1 MGWSATMKWIYL
13 IGYERRAEE
22 KKLESKIIVPNNK
35 KKIYSKKLM
44 LFILSV
50 PCWRRKMRKREK
62 NYLIC
67 SIRKISQTLLV
78 MLCMAG
84 KQAHWQYQWNTPK
97 TKFYP
102 LQISYSQKKNN
113 VCGFFEIIVCDEF
126 YIPHYNTNDIP
137 FVFEAFFMCKLHK
150 MNEIKMKEKITT
162 VNWKRDN
169 VHHCSHK
176 RAYNRR
182 SHTHTHLSIERHI
195 RNIVQMLSTSCLTCH
210 INDR

>member
-1 MGWSATMKWIYL
+1 M
-13 IGYERRAEE
+13 
-22 KKLESKIIVPNNK
+22 
-35 KKIYSKKLM
+35 
-44 LFILSV
+44 
-50 PCWRRKMRKREK
+50 RKMNKREK

-78 MLCMAG
+78 MLCMAC
-84 KQAHWQYQWNTPK
+84 KQASKQASTLTIPVKY
-97 TKFYP
+97 TKDKVLSIANF
-102 LQISYSQKKNN
+102 IFTKKNSF
-113 VCGFFEIIVCDEF
+113 CGFFEIIVCDEF
-126 YIPHYNTNDIP
+126 YIPHYNTNDIS

-150 MNEIKMKEKITT
+150 INEIKMKEKITT

-169 VHHCSHK
+169 VHHSSHK